1 MARIGDSR
9 SANSVFVEKSAGK
22 SSLGRPRRRWE
33 DIKMDLKFDGYVCV
47 MYTSQEKDNSQVLLV
62 VEMEENLLTIGGW

>member
-1 MARIGDSR
+1 
-9 SANSVFVEKSAGK
+9 
-22 SSLGRPRRRWE
+22 
-33 DIKMDLKFDGYVCV
+33 MDLKFDGYVCV